1 MADAQMIAP
10 KITVK
15 VTPRYLPE
23 QSDMLQDRYAFA
35 YHVLI
40 ENESTETVT
49 LRQRYWRITDAQGR
63 VQEVS
68 GAGVVGKEPV
78 LEPWETFEYS
88 SGAQLRTPWGMMQ
101 GHYEFELVSGERF
114 EVPIER
120 FDLRSD
126 VVLQ

>member
-1 MADAQMIAP
+1 MADVHMIAP
-10 KITVK
+10 KITIK
-15 VTPRYLPE
+15 VTSRYLPE

-35 YHVLI
+35 YDVVI
-40 ENESTETVT
+40 ENESIETVT
-49 LRQRYWRITDAQGR
+49 LRQRYWRISDAQGR

-68 GAGVVGKEPV
+68 GAGVVGKEPT

-101 GHYEFELVSGERF
+101 GHYEFELISGERF
-114 EVPIER
+114 EVPIPC